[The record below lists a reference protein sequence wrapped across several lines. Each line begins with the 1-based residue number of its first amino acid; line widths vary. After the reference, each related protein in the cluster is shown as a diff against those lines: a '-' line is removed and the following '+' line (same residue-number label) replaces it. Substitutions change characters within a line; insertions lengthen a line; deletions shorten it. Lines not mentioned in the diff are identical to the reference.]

1 MNDINSNQKL
11 CIVDSFDKLTNQI
24 DIDTETLIE
33 KFYSSQE
40 IKDELNRLRLLYL
53 NELKRVELT
62 KLKQVELS
70 SAASSIIHENR
81 SSHKFE
87 TVHEFLFYIEHFYLE
102 KIFEQCKSG
111 VLVELDIFLSN
122 EEIILIK

>member
-11 CIVDSFDKLTNQI
+11 CIVDYFDKLTNQI

-33 KFYSSQE
+33 KFHSSQE

-53 NELKRVELT
+53 NELKRVELA
-62 KLKQVELS
+62 KLKQVDH
-70 SAASSIIHENR
+70 SAPSIIHENR

-87 TVHEFLFYIEHFYLE
+87 AAHEFLFYIEHFYLE
-102 KIFEQCKSG
+102 TIFEQCKSG
-111 VLVELDIFLSN
+111 VLVQLDIFLSN
-122 EEIILIK
+122 EEIILVK

>member
-11 CIVDSFDKLTNQI
+11 CIVDYFDKLTNQI

-53 NELKRVELT
+53 NEVKRVELAN
-62 KLKQVELS
+62 LKQVQFSPTSL
-70 SAASSIIHENR
+70 ITHENR

-87 TVHEFLFYIEHFYLE
+87 AIHGFLFYIEHFYLE
-102 KIFEQCKSG
+102 KIFEQCKCG